1 MEVRTGWKVI
11 GVTVALCLSCLVGC
25 RFPAGRGSGDSMEDS
40 ALSGES
46 SGVAAGLGT
55 NAGAGTGSGAGGG
68 LEAGVDAGIGAGS
81 EAGAGSGASAGA
93 EANAVPGVTLIN
105 PEGMTLQTRILPPQ
119 GYSRV
124 PAEEGSLTEFL
135 REYALKEDGS
145 PVLLYDGSEKGN
157 QTAHQAVL
165 ALPIEAADLQQCA
178 DSVMRIYAEYFYQAG
193 QPEKIAFH
201 FTNGFLAE
209 YVRWRDGERI
219 KVDGNRVWWVQ
230 GAGRDDSY
238 EAFVKYLRMVFCY
251 AGTLSMKTE
260 SEEIDRDE
268 MGVGD
273 VFLKG
278 GSPGHVV
285 MVIDVCENE
294 AGQRAFL
301 LGQGY
306 MPAQEFHMLRNPL
319 HEEDCWYYEEEVAY
333 PFFTPEYTFEE
344 GSLRRLNYA
353 DGQPASDGQ

>member
-1 MEVRTGWKVI
+1 MRKGWKVFSL
-11 GVTVALCLSCLVGC
+11 TMALCLSCLAGC
-25 RFPAGRGSGDSMEDS
+25 RLPAGKGGGDPMGET

-46 SGVAAGLGT
+46 PGNVAGPGAGTESGSGKDVGLEAGT
-55 NAGAGTGSGAGGG
+55 DAGMSAGSEAGTGSGA
-68 LEAGVDAGIGAGS
+68 DAGL
-81 EAGAGSGASAGA
+81 
-93 EANAVPGVTLIN
+93 EANAVPGVLLID
-105 PEGMTLQTRILPPQ
+105 PEGMTLQTRILTPQ

-145 PVLLYDGSEKGN
+145 PVLLYDGSKKGN
-157 QTAHQAVL
+157 QSAHQAVL

-219 KVDGNRVWWVQ
+219 KVDGNQVWWVQ
-230 GAGRDDSY
+230 GAGPDDSY

-260 SEEIDRDE
+260 SEEVDRDE
-268 MGVGD
+268 MDVGD

-285 MVIDVCENE
+285 MVLDVCENE

-306 MPAQEFHMLRNPL
+306 MPAQEFHVLRNPL
-319 HEEDCWYYEEEVAY
+319 HEEDCWYYEEEITY
-333 PFFTPEYTFEE
+333 PFCTPEYTFEK
-344 GSLRRLNYA
+344 GSLRRLDYG
-353 DGQPASDGQ
+353 DGQAASDGQ